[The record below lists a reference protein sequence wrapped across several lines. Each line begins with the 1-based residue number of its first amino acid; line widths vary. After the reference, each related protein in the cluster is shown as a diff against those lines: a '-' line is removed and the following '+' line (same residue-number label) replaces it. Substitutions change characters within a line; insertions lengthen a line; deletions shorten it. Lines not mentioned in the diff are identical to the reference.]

1 MLPLPPPRRPDP
13 SPLWEAVRGALAL
26 ALVFVGLAVA
36 IGGCW
41 ALRW

>member
-1 MLPLPPPRRPDP
+1 MKPTRSPRRPDP

-26 ALVFVGLAVA
+26 ALVTLALAVIA
-36 IGGCW
+36 GGVW